1 MNIEDLDIYK
11 SLINKFNQNKKKAID
26 GLNKV
31 QKILD
36 AESKE
41 TSEMLEVYRRYMAGE
56 KLDAKTISKANNQ
69 FTDLIKNIIASSKF
83 EFCDFGILG
92 VWGVSG
98 VGGMG
103 AAP

>member
-41 TSEMLEVYRRYMAGE
+41 TSEMLEVYRSYIHLMWM
-56 KLDAKTISKANNQ
+56 N
-69 FTDLIKNIIASSKF
+69 
-83 EFCDFGILG
+83 
-92 VWGVSG
+92 
-98 VGGMG
+98 
-103 AAP
+103 

>member
-36 AESKE
+36 VESKE
-41 TSEMLEVYRRYMAGE
+41 TSEMLEA
-56 KLDAKTISKANNQ
+56 
-69 FTDLIKNIIASSKF
+69 
-83 EFCDFGILG
+83 
-92 VWGVSG
+92 VSYTHLR
-98 VGGMG
+98 
-103 AAP
+103 AHETS